1 MELGNAVACLTEITK
16 LFISVRILGTN
27 MKFSCELTVSE
38 VLPVARRFIAMELVT
53 VYGYSQMDIA
63 KKMGITGSAVSQY
76 ISGVRGRSDL
86 LERCQQ
92 FSDFI
97 DLTRACSE
105 RIAGGKSRM
114 VDELCIVCSFSK
126 TSGMLNELVEYI
138 EGGQEY
144 SKCQQCPSAGIT
156 KPWE

>member
-1 MELGNAVACLTEITK
+1 
-16 LFISVRILGTN
+16 

-53 VYGYSQMDIA
+53 VYGCSQMDVA

-86 LERCQQ
+86 LERCPH
-92 FSDFI
+92 FGDFI
-97 DLTRACSE
+97 DLTRASAE
-105 RIAGGKSRM
+105 RIASGESDVLK
-114 VDELCIVCSFSK
+114 ELCVVCSFSK
-126 TSGMLNELVEYI
+126 SSGMLNELIDYI
-138 EGGQEY
+138 EGGYDY
-144 SKCQQCPSAGIT
+144 SKCQECPSAGIT